1 MRENIHY
8 EDNAYFLAAM
18 IRNLHEAIK
27 LNVDADYF
35 ATKILEDSLFI
46 NTSIEQIYA
55 TLKQN
60 SRLIRKK
67 SYLQSIMKVK
77 HFYIRLL
84 EDILGMQD
92 YFGSM
97 VDTLNP
103 KLQRIV
109 ATHLADV
116 RTIQDELSLRE
127 PSRAEVD
134 FTSHEEMHFLM
145 NPFEEEID
153 A

>member
-1 MRENIHY
+1 
-8 EDNAYFLAAM
+8 
-18 IRNLHEAIK
+18 
-27 LNVDADYF
+27 
-35 ATKILEDSLFI
+35 
-46 NTSIEQIYA
+46 
-55 TLKQN
+55 
-60 SRLIRKK
+60 
-67 SYLQSIMKVK
+67 MKVK